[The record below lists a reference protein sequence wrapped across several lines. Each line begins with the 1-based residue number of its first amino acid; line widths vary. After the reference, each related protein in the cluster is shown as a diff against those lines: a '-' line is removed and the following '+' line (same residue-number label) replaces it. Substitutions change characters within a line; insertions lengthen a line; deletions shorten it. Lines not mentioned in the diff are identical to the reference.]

1 MSDHEQ
7 KQPEQQNRREDCP
20 YHGFGTVVVHAGQDP
35 DPITGAVVPPISLAT
50 TFAQKS
56 PGQLSALDSPYSR
69 GVGFEYS
76 RTGNPTR
83 GAFELAVAAAE
94 HGKHCI
100 AFSSGM
106 AATGSLL
113 QMLESGDHIISI
125 DDVYGGTQR
134 YFRRVLQP
142 HANISTSF
150 VDVNNEE
157 ELAAAFQENTKLL
170 WVETPTNPTLKLADI
185 ARLAEIAHERNV
197 LLVVDNTFMSPYS
210 QNPLDLGAD
219 LVVHSVT
226 KYIGGHSDV
235 VMGVVVTSSDELNE
249 KMRFIQNGLGAV
261 PAPFDC
267 YMALRGLRTLYVRQE
282 AAARSAMQI
291 ATFLEE
297 HPMVTKVLY
306 PGLPSHPQHELAT
319 RQQHT
324 YGAMVTF
331 YIDGE
336 LSDSSTF
343 LSSLKLFMLAE
354 SLGSVESLAE
364 CPAIM
369 THASV
374 PTEQRE
380 KLGISDTL
388 VRLSVGI
395 ECVYDLMDDLENAF
409 AQVRESR
416 K

>member
-1 MSDHEQ
+1 
-7 KQPEQQNRREDCP
+7 
-20 YHGFGTVVVHAGQDP
+20 
-35 DPITGAVVPPISLAT
+35 
-50 TFAQKS
+50 
-56 PGQLSALDSPYSR
+56 
-69 GVGFEYS
+69 
-76 RTGNPTR
+76 
-83 GAFELAVAAAE
+83 
-94 HGKHCI
+94 
-100 AFSSGM
+100 
-106 AATGSLL
+106 
-113 QMLESGDHIISI
+113 MLESGDHIISI

-267 YMALRGLRTLYVRQE
+267 YMALRGLRTLHVRQE